1 MLSVDLDSA
10 VPPFEQIRAQIAQQA
25 AAGLL
30 PPGTRLPSIRQLSR
44 DLSLA
49 PGTVARAYREL
60 EATGIISAR
69 GRHGS
74 FIATG
79 ARSAPAAERERATE
93 LRAAAAEYACKLTP
107 VSHDLFLCL
116 ASLDLQADRIDPQR
130 PTPTAKVAVAW
141 CFAIGRHEHA
151 ESSTVQGVIG
161 LWLMPPTS

>member
-1 MLSVDLDSA
+1 MLSVDLNSA

-30 PPGTRLPSIRQLSR
+30 PSGTRLPSIRQLSR

-60 EATGIISAR
+60 EVTGIISAR

-79 ARSAPAAERERATE
+79 ASRAPAAERERASE
-93 LRAAAAEYACKLTP
+93 LRAAAAEYARRAGQLGAEP
-107 VSHDLFLCL
+107 GE
-116 ASLDLQADRIDPQR
+116 
-130 PTPTAKVAVAW
+130 AVRVLRQLLGEA
-141 CFAIGRHEHA
+141 
-151 ESSTVQGVIG
+151 
-161 LWLMPPTS
+161 TSAT

>member
-1 MLSVDLDSA
+1 MLSVDLSSA
-10 VPPFEQIRAQIAQQA
+10 LPPFEQIRAQIAQQA

-60 EATGIISAR
+60 EVTGIISAR

-79 ARSAPAAERERATE
+79 ARSAPAAERERASE
-93 LRAAAAEYACKLTP
+93 LRAAAAEYARRAGQLGAEP
-107 VSHDLFLCL
+107 
-116 ASLDLQADRIDPQR
+116 AE
-130 PTPTAKVAVAW
+130 AVLVLRQLL
-141 CFAIGRHEHA
+141 GDVP
-151 ESSTVQGVIG
+151 STI
-161 LWLMPPTS
+161 

>member
-1 MLSVDLDSA
+1 MVSVDLNSA

-30 PPGTRLPSIRQLSR
+30 PSGTRLPSIRQLSR

-60 EATGIISAR
+60 EVTGIISVR

-79 ARSAPAAERERATE
+79 GRTAPAAERERASE
-93 LRAAAAEYACKLTP
+93 LRAAAAAYARRAGQLGAEPGEAVVVLRQLLGEVT
-107 VSHDLFLCL
+107 SASGEL
-116 ASLDLQADRIDPQR
+116 AD
-130 PTPTAKVAVAW
+130 
-141 CFAIGRHEHA
+141 
-151 ESSTVQGVIG
+151 
-161 LWLMPPTS
+161 

>member
-49 PGTVARAYREL
+49 PGTGARAYREL

-93 LRAAAAEYACKLTP
+93 LRAAAAEYACRAGQLGAEPGQAVLVLRQLLGEVT
-107 VSHDLFLCL
+107 S
-116 ASLDLQADRIDPQR
+116 AS
-130 PTPTAKVAVAW
+130 
-141 CFAIGRHEHA
+141 
-151 ESSTVQGVIG
+151 
-161 LWLMPPTS
+161 

>member
-60 EATGIISAR
+60 EASGIISAR

-93 LRAAAAEYACKLTP
+93 LRAAAAEYARRAVQLGAEPGQAVLVLRQLLGEVT
-107 VSHDLFLCL
+107 S
-116 ASLDLQADRIDPQR
+116 AS
-130 PTPTAKVAVAW
+130 
-141 CFAIGRHEHA
+141 
-151 ESSTVQGVIG
+151 
-161 LWLMPPTS
+161 

>member
-1 MLSVDLDSA
+1 MLSVDLNSA

-60 EATGIISAR
+60 EMTGIISAR

-79 ARSAPAAERERATE
+79 ARSAPAAERERASE
-93 LRAAAAEYACKLTP
+93 LRAAAAEYARRADQLGAEPGEAVLVLRQLLGEVTP
-107 VSHDLFLCL
+107 
-116 ASLDLQADRIDPQR
+116 AS
-130 PTPTAKVAVAW
+130 
-141 CFAIGRHEHA
+141 
-151 ESSTVQGVIG
+151 
-161 LWLMPPTS
+161 

>member
-1 MLSVDLDSA
+1 MMLSVDLSSA
-10 VPPFEQIRAQIAQQA
+10 LPPFEQIRAQIAQQA

-60 EATGIISAR
+60 EVTGIISAR

-79 ARSAPAAERERATE
+79 ARSAPAAERERVSE
-93 LRAAAAEYACKLTP
+93 LRAAAAEYARRAGQLGAEP
-107 VSHDLFLCL
+107 GEAVLVLRQLLGEVPS
-116 ASLDLQADRIDPQR
+116 AS
-130 PTPTAKVAVAW
+130 
-141 CFAIGRHEHA
+141 
-151 ESSTVQGVIG
+151 
-161 LWLMPPTS
+161 